1 MNTAKTLVCF
11 GDSITE
17 GVIGAS
23 YVEIVRGALPGVRVI
38 NAGINGDTVIH
49 LLRRVERDVS
59 AHQPD
64 LVTIMV
70 GLNDLTT
77 VYGLRSSKAYYHAL
91 KNLHT
96 QVAPRRFI
104 HAYRQLIGQLR
115 ARTHA
120 QIALCTLTTV
130 GEDPADPVQ
139 SLVDAYSLMV
149 RGIAEQEGL
158 PLIDVR
164 AAFARAIEAEPRLG
178 PEYRIWIPV
187 QDALAIQWRGASYAG
202 LAEQRGYRLLC
213 DGAHLAPAGA
223 ALVAETVLPTIRA
236 MLSETGEK
244 GFRSQDSGVRLQQ
257 T

>member
-23 YVEIVRGALPGVRVI
+23 YVDIVRETLPGVRVI
-38 NAGINGDTVIH
+38 NAGVNGDTVIH
-49 LLRRVERDVS
+49 LLRRVERDVI

-64 LVTIMV
+64 VVTIMV

-104 HAYRQLIGQLR
+104 HAYRQLIRELR

-120 QIALCTLTTV
+120 QLALCTLTTV

-139 SLVDAYSLMV
+139 HLVDGYSLIV
-149 RGIAEQEGL
+149 RGIAAQEGL

-164 AAFARAIEAEPRLG
+164 AAFAQALVAEPRIG
-178 PEYRIWIPV
+178 PEYRIWVPV
-187 QDALAIQWRGASYAG
+187 QDALAIAWRGASYAG
-202 LAEQRGYRLLC
+202 LSQQRGYRLLC

-223 ALVAETVLPTIRA
+223 ALVAETMLPTVRA
-236 MLSETGEK
+236 MLGEA
-244 GFRSQDSGVRLQQ
+244 GGTEVSSQESGVRNLGV
-257 T
+257 